1 MIRFSTNAASLRLWV
16 ICLPPTDCVAQGGTF
31 SSVVL
36 TCSVKCRY
44 PFGVFRISVT
54 SPWVCNSWP
63 VTVTI
68 SKVRVQEKVPAAG
81 EDKKKK
87 NTPHTSLLSSHR
99 HWGRESRNKL
109 VKTALELG
117 ALFIK
122 NRRPCGV
129 LALCI
134 HHSQNSAGSSQMV
147 KCPKARPFAFPVVY
161 SGVEPLGNRVNT

>member
-1 MIRFSTNAASLRLWV
+1 MIRFSTNAASLTLWV

-36 TCSVKCRY
+36 TCSVKRRC

-54 SPWVCNSWP
+54 SLWVCDSWH

-117 ALFIK
+117 ALLIK
-122 NRRPCGV
+122 NHRPLWSSCSVYPSLTEFSWFKSSGQMSQSQ
-129 LALCI
+129 ALCI
-134 HHSQNSAGSSQMV
+134 SCSIF
-147 KCPKARPFAFPVVY
+147 R
-161 SGVEPLGNRVNT
+161 SGTSREQS